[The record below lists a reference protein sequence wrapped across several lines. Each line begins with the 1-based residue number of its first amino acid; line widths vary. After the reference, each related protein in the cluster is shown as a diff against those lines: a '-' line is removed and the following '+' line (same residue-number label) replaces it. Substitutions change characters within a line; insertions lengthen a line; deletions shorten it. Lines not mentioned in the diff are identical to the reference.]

1 MVRRPFPGEMMDE
14 REKLETVRARIDAV
28 DAELLR
34 LVDERAA
41 LARTVGE
48 IKRNAGGL
56 DDGKLAIRT
65 EREAQLL
72 RRLIATS
79 RHTASP
85 EVIVRVWRELIGES
99 VRIQNPLQITVW
111 GGKDPAR
118 TVELARQWFGV
129 APSLTVED
137 HAEAALAAA
146 KQSGRVAVLALEP
159 GSRWW
164 GRLLAEPR
172 LSIFAS
178 LPCLTSWGPQ
188 GALAVGEIQVEP
200 SGLDETYWVTDATE
214 SAAAVEAAL
223 SNAGVAARLIQE
235 AGGLKL
241 FGLPGYLQ
249 RDDPRLARAPGRL
262 SGVIGAAPAPFD
274 L

>member
-1 MVRRPFPGEMMDE
+1 MVRPPFAGEMMDE
-14 REKLETVRARIDAV
+14 RSKLETVRARIDAV

-41 LARTVGE
+41 LARSVAE
-48 IKRNAGGL
+48 IKRDAGGL
-56 DDGKLAIRT
+56 SEARLAIRP
-65 EREAQLL
+65 EREAQLIRAL
-72 RRLIATS
+72 LQSS

-99 VRIQNPLQITVW
+99 LRIQNPFQLTVW
-111 GGKDPAR
+111 GGKNPAR

-129 APSLTVED
+129 APALTVETD
-137 HAEAALAAA
+137 SDAALAAA
-146 KQSGRVAVLALEP
+146 RQPGRVTVLALEP

-172 LSIFAS
+172 LNIFAA

-188 GALAVGEIQVEP
+188 AALAVGEVEVSP
-200 SGLDETYWVTDATE
+200 SGLDETYWVTDAAET
-214 SAAAVEAAL
+214 AVAVEAAL
-223 SNAGVAARLIQE
+223 SHLGLAARLIME

-249 RDDPRLARAPGRL
+249 RDDARLARAPGRL
-262 SGVIGAAPAPFD
+262 TGVIGAAPAPFD

>member
-1 MVRRPFPGEMMDE
+1 MVRRPFWGTLMDE

-48 IKRNAGGL
+48 IKRAAGGL

-72 RRLIATS
+72 RRLIASS

-99 VRIQNPLQITVW
+99 LRIQNPFQITVW
-111 GGKDPAR
+111 GGRNPAR

-129 APSLTVED
+129 APGLAVED
-137 HAEAALAAA
+137 TADAALAAA
-146 KQSGRVAVLALEP
+146 RRTGQVAVLALEQ

-164 GRLLAEPR
+164 GRLLAEPS
-172 LSIFAS
+172 LSVFAS
-178 LPCLTSWGPQ
+178 LPCLTNWGPQ
-188 GALAVGEIQVEP
+188 GALAVGDVQVEP
-200 SGLDETYWVTDATE
+200 SGLDETYWVTDAAQ
-214 SAAAVEAAL
+214 SPAAVEAAL
-223 SNAGVAARLIQE
+223 SDLGVAARLIQE
-235 AGGLKL
+235 TGGLKL